1 MPDTG
6 LDVLNS
12 DGDSI
17 EVALAKQ
24 LLGKEQAVI
33 VKPQPV
39 QAPTLP
45 FGWTQVADIPK
56 YQDDRL
62 TAGQLESE
70 LCQYTGSEQW
80 HRHSLNRQ
88 MLYTDGVQFF
98 AESGGGQGAY
108 WLLDIIATE
117 YWPLLK
123 NEPFLAISVTVK
135 DEAAKIEV
143 TDGNGRVLKVRA
155 LAYTDLQ
162 AGVWKFYLTDNVL
175 LLPSEY

>member
-1 MPDTG
+1 MAKKIAVSQSTSGDMPDTG

-24 LLGKEQAVI
+24 LLGKEQVVI

-56 YQDDRL
+56 YQGDRL
-62 TAGQLESE
+62 TGEQLQGE

-80 HRHSLNRQ
+80 YRHGLNKQ
-88 MLYTDGVQFF
+88 MLYTDTQKCGCKWR
-98 AESGGGQGAY
+98 A
-108 WLLDIIATE
+108 
-117 YWPLLK
+117 
-123 NEPFLAISVTVK
+123 
-135 DEAAKIEV
+135 
-143 TDGNGRVLKVRA
+143 VLR
-155 LAYTDLQ
+155 
-162 AGVWKFYLTDNVL
+162 
-175 LLPSEY
+175 